1 MSLSHPDRIRDA
13 MTDTDN
19 PYQASDSVLPA
30 LDADAVP
37 RVVKL
42 AVAAYVAV
50 YLIQAVLLA
59 SSDHGSMRNLMLMA
73 IALQGAFVALIAIGL
88 WARMQWARIWI
99 AFATVFSL
107 FGVAQLLG
115 PGRHHME
122 EVAIASHVVRIAV
135 TVLLFLPSA
144 RRWFARRRD

>member
-1 MSLSHPDRIRDA
+1 MRLSRPERIPDA

-42 AVAAYVAV
+42 AIAAYVAV
-50 YLIQAVLLA
+50 YLTQAVLTA
-59 SSDHGSMRNLMLMA
+59 SGEYGSMRNLMLMA
-73 IALQGAFVALIAIGL
+73 IALKGAFVALIAIGL
-88 WARMQWARIWI
+88 WARLPWARIWI
-99 AFATVFSL
+99 AFATLFSL

-122 EVAIASHVVRIAV
+122 AVAIATHVVRIAV